1 MGILNKEEIQN
12 FAPDK
17 LSHDPEASLRHS
29 CNCMKDTDNWSP
41 NQQMGRR
48 WILGCVALEITQ
60 RCNLDCS
67 LCYLSEHSEAIR
79 DIPIEELFRRIDLIH
94 QHYGAYTNV
103 QVTGGD
109 PTLRQQDE
117 LIAIVKYIHS
127 LGMHATLMTNGIKAT
142 RELLT
147 ELSNVGLVDVAFH
160 VDTTQK
166 IKGYDNEVAL
176 NILREKYIDR
186 ARGLG
191 LSIMFNTTVHRG
203 NFHEIPELVRFF
215 RQHTDVIR
223 MVSFQLQAETGR
235 GVEGKRPLLITPDT
249 VWKQLETGA
258 GTTLNSKAIRA
269 GHTECNRYAIGL
281 RLGDEMQDL
290 LEDTETIGK
299 LLEHFQTIKVNRRYK
314 FRSLL
319 ICSAHAL
326 KKPVAATLFIK
337 WIFHQIWIRKRLILR
352 SKGKINTMSFFMH
365 NFMDDSALDSERITA
380 CAFKVMTEQGPMS
393 MCLYNAK
400 RDNYLLQPTRIKT
413 EQGISFWQPLTGAI
427 TDKLKTVEEIVT
439 PIKHPIKNL
448 KGKSRQRALAIKQTA
463 SSRQIA

>member
-1 MGILNKEEIQN
+1 MGILTKEEVQN
-12 FAPDK
+12 LAPD
-17 LSHDPEASLRHS
+17 SISYNPEASLRHS
-29 CNCMKDTDNWSP
+29 CNCMKETGNWSP

-48 WILGCVALEITQ
+48 WALGCVALEITQ

-67 LCYLSEHSEAIR
+67 LCYLSENSEAIR
-79 DIPIEELFRRIDLIH
+79 DIPLEELFRRIDLIH
-94 QHYGAYTNV
+94 QHFGAYTNV

-109 PTLRQQDE
+109 PTLRQRDE
-117 LIAIVKYIHS
+117 LLALVRYIRS
-127 LGMHATLMTNGIKAT
+127 LGMQPTLMTNGIKAT

-147 ELSNVGLVDVAFH
+147 ELSNAGLVDVAFH
-160 VDTTQK
+160 VDTTQE

-176 NILREKYIDR
+176 NTLREKYIGR

-215 RQHTDVIR
+215 RKHADVIR
-223 MVSFQLQAETGR
+223 LVSFQLQAETGR
-235 GVEGKRPLLITPDT
+235 GVEGKRPMLITPDT

-290 LEDTETIGK
+290 LEDTQTIGK
-299 LLEHFQTIKVNRRYK
+299 LMQEFENVKADRRHK
-314 FRSLL
+314 LRSLL
-319 ICSAHAL
+319 AGCRQAL
-326 KKPVAATLFIK
+326 KKPAAAILFLKWVFTL
-337 WIFHQIWIRKRLILR
+337 IWIRKKMILR

-365 NFMDDSALDSERITA
+365 NFMDATELDSERITA
-380 CAFKVMTEQGPMS
+380 CAFKVMTEQGPIS

-413 EQGISFWQPLTGAI
+413 EQGISFWHPLTGDI
-427 TDKLKTVEEIVT
+427 TNKLKTAEDAVT
-439 PIKHPIKNL
+439 PMQHPIKRL
-448 KGKSRQRALAIKQTA
+448 KGKSRQRAMQVKRSA
-463 SSRQIA
+463 SSH

>member
-1 MGILNKEEIQN
+1 MGILSKEEIQN
-12 FAPDK
+12 LAPDS
-17 LSHDPEASLRHS
+17 LSNNPEASLFHS
-29 CNCMKDTDNWSP
+29 CNCMKATDNWSP

-48 WILGCVALEITQ
+48 WTLGCVALEITQ

-67 LCYLSEHSEAIR
+67 LCYLSEHSEAIH
-79 DIPIEELFRRIDLIH
+79 DIPVEELFRRIDLIH

-109 PTLRQQDE
+109 PTLRQRDE
-117 LIAIVKYIHS
+117 LIAIVQRIS
-127 LGMHATLMTNGIKAT
+127 NLGMNATLMTNGIKAT

-160 VDTTQK
+160 VDTTQE
-166 IKGYDNEVAL
+166 IKGYDNEAAL

-215 RQHTDVIR
+215 REHADVIR
-223 MVSFQLQAETGR
+223 LISFQLQAETGR
-235 GVEGKRPLLITPDT
+235 GLEGKRPLFITPDS
-249 VWKQLETGA
+249 VWKQLETGV

-269 GHTECNRYAIGL
+269 GHTECNRYAVGL
-281 RLGDEMQDL
+281 RLGDKMQDL
-290 LEDTETIGK
+290 LEDTQTIGK
-299 LLEHFQTIKVNRRYK
+299 LLQHFQTIKVNRRYK

-319 ICSAHAL
+319 DCCVHAL
-326 KKPVAATLFIK
+326 KKPAVVALFFK
-337 WIFHQIWIRKRLILR
+337 WMIHLIWIRKRLILR

-365 NFMDDSALDSERITA
+365 NFMDASALDSERITA
-380 CAFKVMTEQGPMS
+380 CAFKVMTEQGPIS

-413 EQGISFWQPLTGAI
+413 EQGISYWQPLTGAI
-427 TDKLKTVEEIVT
+427 KNELKTAEEDVT
-439 PIKHPIKNL
+439 PMQHPIKRL
-448 KGKSRQRALAIKQTA
+448 KGNSRQRAMQIKRSA
-463 SSRQIA
+463 SSR

>member
-1 MGILNKEEIQN
+1 MGILNKDEIQSV
-12 FAPDK
+12 APDS
-17 LSHDPEASLRHS
+17 LTNDPEATLRHS
-29 CNCMKDTDNWSP
+29 CNCMKETDNWLP

-48 WILGCVALEITQ
+48 WAIGCVALEITQ

-67 LCYLSEHSEAIR
+67 LCYLSENSEAIR

-94 QHYGAYTNV
+94 QHFGEYTNV

-109 PTLRQQDE
+109 PTLRQRDE
-117 LIAIVKYIHS
+117 LISIVKYIRR
-127 LGMHATLMTNGIKAT
+127 LGMQPTLMTNGIKAT

-147 ELSNVGLVDVAFH
+147 ELSIAGLVDVAFH
-160 VDTTQK
+160 VDTTQE

-176 NILREKYIDR
+176 NTLREKYIGR

-203 NFHEIPELVRFF
+203 NFHEIPDLVRFF
-215 RQHTDVIR
+215 RKHANVIR
-223 MVSFQLQAETGR
+223 LISFQLQAETGR

-269 GHTECNRYAIGL
+269 GHSKCNRYAIGL

-290 LEDTETIGK
+290 LEDTQTVGK
-299 LLEHFQTIKVNRRYK
+299 LMQNFQVIKADRRHK

-319 ICSAHAL
+319 DCWTHAL
-326 KKPVAATLFIK
+326 KKPAAAALFFNWVFHLIWKYK
-337 WIFHQIWIRKRLILR
+337 WMVFR

-365 NFMDDSALDSERITA
+365 NFMDAVELDAERITA

-413 EQGISFWQPLTGAI
+413 EQGISFWQPLTGGI
-427 TDKLKTVEEIVT
+427 TDKLKTADEVVI
-439 PIKHPIKNL
+439 PIKHPIKRL
-448 KGKSRQRALAIKQTA
+448 KGKSRQQALANKRA
-463 SSRQIA
+463 AYLR

>member
-1 MGILNKEEIQN
+1 MGTLTKEEIQSL
-12 FAPDK
+12 APDS
-17 LSHDPEASLRHS
+17 LSKDPEASLRHA
-29 CNCMKDTDNWSP
+29 CNCMKETDNWSP

-48 WILGCVALEITQ
+48 WTLGCVALEITQ

-79 DIPIEELFRRIDLIH
+79 DIPVEELFRRIDLIH
-94 QHYGAYTNV
+94 QHYGDYTNV

-117 LIAIVKYIHS
+117 LIAIVKYISS
-127 LGMHATLMTNGIKAT
+127 LGMQATLMTNGIKAT

-147 ELSNVGLVDVAFH
+147 KLSNAGLVDVAFH
-160 VDTTQK
+160 VDTTQE

-176 NILREKYIDR
+176 NTLREKYIER

-203 NFHEIPELVRFF
+203 NFHEIPEIVRFF
-215 RQHTDVIR
+215 RKHADVIR
-223 MVSFQLQAETGR
+223 LVSFQLQAETGR
-235 GVEGKRPLLITPDT
+235 GVEGKRPLLITPDS

-269 GHTECNRYAIGL
+269 GHTECNRYSIGL

-290 LEDTETIGK
+290 LEDTQTVGK
-299 LLEHFQTIKVNRRYK
+299 LMQEFQSVKANRRHK
-314 FRSLL
+314 FKSL
-319 ICSAHAL
+319 IAGCAQAL
-326 KKPVAATLFIK
+326 QKPAATVLFFK
-337 WIFHQIWIRKRLILR
+337 WIFNLIWNRKEMLLR

-365 NFMDDSALDSERITA
+365 NFMDANDLDSERITA
-380 CAFKVMTEQGPMS
+380 CAFKVMTEKGPIS

-400 RDNYLLQPTRIKT
+400 RDDYLLQPTRVKT

-427 TDKLKTVEEIVT
+427 TDKLKTAEEVVT
-439 PIKHPIKNL
+439 PMQHPVKRL
-448 KGKSRQRALAIKQTA
+448 KGKSRQRAIQFKRTA
-463 SSRQIA
+463 SSH

>member
-1 MGILNKEEIQN
+1 MGILTREEIQDL
-12 FAPDK
+12 APDI
-17 LSHDPEASLRHS
+17 LSNDPEARLRHS
-29 CNCMKDTDNWSP
+29 CNCMKETNNWSP

-48 WILGCVALEITQ
+48 WTLGCVALEITQ

-79 DIPIEELFRRIDLIH
+79 DIPVEELFRRIDLIH
-94 QHYGAYTNV
+94 QHYGDYTNV

-117 LIAIVKYIHS
+117 LIAIVKYISS
-127 LGMHATLMTNGIKAT
+127 LGMQATLMTNGIKAT

-147 ELSNVGLVDVAFH
+147 KLSNAGLVDVAFH
-160 VDTTQK
+160 VDTTQE

-176 NILREKYIDR
+176 NTLREKYIER

-203 NFHEIPELVRFF
+203 NFHEIPEIVRFF
-215 RQHTDVIR
+215 RKHADVIR
-223 MVSFQLQAETGR
+223 LVSFQLQAETGR
-235 GVEGKRPLLITPDT
+235 GVAGKRPLLITPDS
-249 VWKQLETGA
+249 VWKQIETGA

-290 LEDTETIGK
+290 LEDTQTVGK
-299 LLEHFQTIKVNRRYK
+299 LMQEFQTVKTYRRHKFKSLIAGCTQALQKPAAAALFTKWMFNLIWNRK
-314 FRSLL
+314 EML
-319 ICSAHAL
+319 
-326 KKPVAATLFIK
+326 
-337 WIFHQIWIRKRLILR
+337 LR

-365 NFMDDSALDSERITA
+365 NFMDASELDSERITA
-380 CAFKVMTEQGPMS
+380 CAFKVMTEEGPIS

-400 RDNYLLQPTRIKT
+400 RDDYLLQPTRVKT
-413 EQGISFWQPLTGAI
+413 QHGISFWQPLTGVI
-427 TDKLKTVEEIVT
+427 TNKLKTAEEVVT
-439 PIKHPIKNL
+439 PMQHPIKRL
-448 KGKSRQRALAIKQTA
+448 KGKSRQQAIQIKRSA
-463 SSRQIA
+463 SSF